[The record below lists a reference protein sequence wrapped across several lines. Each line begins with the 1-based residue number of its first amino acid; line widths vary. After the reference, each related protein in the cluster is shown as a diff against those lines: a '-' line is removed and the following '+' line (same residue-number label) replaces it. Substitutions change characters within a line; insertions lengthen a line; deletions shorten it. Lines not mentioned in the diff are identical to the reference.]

1 MAVSWRIKRMDNKK
15 RSKLDLI
22 TAFVGGIA
30 ATVFIAAMVFVVF
43 YQKGYIHVGVGG
55 DVYVSDVPVDD
66 SDGIGSQ
73 AEGKLNAIDSVV
85 SEGFY
90 FGDIDHEAAID
101 SICRGYLSSLGDKY
115 TTYYSAEQY
124 KKVQESTTGIVYGIG
139 ALCKKAEDGT
149 IYISGV
155 YDESPAKKQV

>member
-1 MAVSWRIKRMDNKK
+1 MDNKK

-90 FGDIDHEAAID
+90 FGDIDHEAAIVHNILF
-101 SICRGYLSSLGDKY
+101 SR
-115 TTYYSAEQY
+115 T
-124 KKVQESTTGIVYGIG
+124 V
-139 ALCKKAEDGT
+139 
-149 IYISGV
+149 
-155 YDESPAKKQV
+155 

>member
-1 MAVSWRIKRMDNKK
+1 M
-15 RSKLDLI
+15 L
-22 TAFVGGIA
+22 
-30 ATVFIAAMVFVVF
+30 VF
-43 YQKGYIHVGVGG
+43 GG
-55 DVYVSDVPVDD
+55 DVYISDVPVDN
-66 SDGIGSQ
+66 SSGIGSE

-124 KKVQESTTGIVYGIG
+124 KRYKNLQQGLFMELVHYVRKRKMAQFTSQESMMT
-139 ALCKKAEDGT
+139 LLR
-149 IYISGV
+149 
-155 YDESPAKKQV
+155 KKQG